1 VTVRDTER
9 VNRWSVFRRA
19 QARLPSFSAGA
30 PAAVWLPALIV
41 VSIMVLP
48 VVYLFIRA
56 SGGGTDL
63 LNELLRGRSVTLL
76 RNTLTL
82 TFAVTVSS
90 VAISLPLAW
99 LTTRTDI
106 PWRRF
111 WAIVTPLPL
120 VIPSYVGAFTVIAF
134 LGPRGMLQGWLDSLV
149 GVQRLPEIYG
159 FLGAWLTLTLFAFP
173 YVLLALRAAMNG
185 LDSSLEESS
194 RSMGYGALWTF
205 WYVTLPN
212 LRPAIAAG
220 SLLIALYVISDF
232 GAVSLMQYDSFTRG
246 IYNQYRGA
254 FDRSLAAGLALVL
267 VVLTGFILILESW
280 FRGRARY
287 HRSTSGVVRPPTRHE
302 LGRWRYPA
310 IAYCIAVVTV
320 ALIIPL
326 GVIGYWLVN
335 GLSAGEPL
343 LLVWDAAFNSGMVS
357 LLAAIAALIAAVPI
371 VIFSVRYPGWL
382 SALSERLS
390 YMGYALPGIVVALAL
405 VFFGANY
412 LPSIYQTL
420 GMLILA
426 YVILFLPQ
434 AVGIMRSALLQVNPH
449 IEEAAKSLG
458 SSTPRVWLRVTGPL
472 VRSGLISGGLLV
484 FLTVMKELPATIL
497 LHPIGFDTL
506 PMQIWRAT
514 LDGFW
519 ARAAAPSLLLI
530 LVAAIPM
537 ILLAWNEDRRERQRI

>member
-1 VTVRDTER
+1 M
-9 VNRWSVFRRA
+9 
-19 QARLPSFSAGA
+19 
-30 PAAVWLPALIV
+30 AVWLPALVV
-41 VSIMVLP
+41 VSIMILP
-48 VVYLFIRA
+48 VIYLVVRA
-56 SGGGTDL
+56 SQGGSAL
-63 LNELLRGRSVTLL
+63 VNELLRDR
-76 RNTLTL
+76 TLTL
-82 TFAVTVSS
+82 LTNTLSLTIAVTAAS
-90 VAISLPLAW
+90 VAIALPLAW
-99 LTTRTDI
+99 LTSRTDI

-120 VIPSYVGAFTVIAF
+120 VIPSYVGAYTVIAF
-134 LGPRGMLQGWLDSLV
+134 LGPRGMLQGWLESAF

-185 LDSSLEESS
+185 LDPALEESS
-194 RSMGYGALWTF
+194 RSMGYGAFWTF

-254 FDRSLAAGLALVL
+254 FDRSVAAGLALILVL
-267 VVLTGFILILESW
+267 LTGVILLMEGW
-280 FRGRARY
+280 TRGRARY
-287 HRSTSGVVRPPTRHE
+287 YRSTVGVTRPPTRHR
-302 LGRWRYPA
+302 LGRWTIPA
-310 IAYCIAVVTV
+310 IAYCVAVTGV
-320 ALIIPL
+320 ALIMPIA
-326 GVIGYWLVN
+326 VIAYWLVR
-335 GLSAGEPL
+335 GVRAGEPL
-343 LLVWDAAFNSGMVS
+343 MLVWDAALNSGMVS
-357 LLAAIAALIAAVPI
+357 LMAAVAALLAATPI

-382 SALSERLS
+382 SLLSERLS

-412 LPSIYQTL
+412 LTSIYQTL
-420 GMLILA
+420 GMLVLA

-458 SSTPRVWLRVTGPL
+458 SSSSRVWLRVTGPL

-506 PMQIWRAT
+506 PMRIWRAT

-530 LVAAIPM
+530 MVAAIPM
-537 ILLAWNEDRRERQRI
+537 ILLAWNEDRRERQRT

>member
-1 VTVRDTER
+1 M
-9 VNRWSVFRRA
+9 
-19 QARLPSFSAGA
+19 
-30 PAAVWLPALIV
+30 PALLIV
-41 VSIMVLP
+41 LVMLLP
-48 VVYLFIRA
+48 LVYLVIRA
-56 SGGGTDL
+56 AGGGTAL
-63 LNELLRGRSVTLL
+63 LDQLLRDRTWMLL
-76 RNTLTL
+76 RNTVTL
-82 TFAVTVSS
+82 TVAVTASS
-90 VAISLPLAW
+90 VAVSLPLAW

-111 WAIVTPLPL
+111 WSIVTPLPL
-120 VIPSYVGAFTVIAF
+120 VIPSYVGAYTVIAF
-134 LGPRGMLQGWLDSLV
+134 LGPRGMLQGWLEPLF
-149 GVQRLPEIYG
+149 GIQRLPEIYG

-173 YVLLALRAAMNG
+173 YVLLSLRAAMSG
-185 LDSSLEESS
+185 LDPALEESS
-194 RSMGYGALWTF
+194 RSMGFGTLTTF
-205 WYVTLPN
+205 WYVTLPH

-254 FDRSLAAGLALVL
+254 FDRSVAAGLALIL
-267 VVLTGFILILESW
+267 VMLTGVILLLESW
-280 FRGRARY
+280 TRGRARY
-287 HRSTSGVVRPPTRHE
+287 YRSTAGATRPPSVHR

-310 IAYCIAVVTV
+310 IGYCVAVLGIALVMP
-320 ALIIPL
+320 IF
-326 GVIGYWLVN
+326 VISYWLVR
-335 GLSAGEPL
+335 GLQAGEPL
-343 LLVWDAAFNSGMVS
+343 MLVWRAAINSGMVS
-357 LLAAIAALIAAVPI
+357 LMAALAALVIATPI
-371 VIFSVRYPGWL
+371 VVFSVRYPSTLSWL
-382 SALSERLS
+382 FERLS

-412 LPSIYQTL
+412 LTPIYQTL

-458 SSTPRVWLRVTGPL
+458 SSTGRVWLRVTGPL
-472 VRSGLISGGLLV
+472 VRSGMISGGLLV

-506 PMQIWRAT
+506 PMRIWNAT
-514 LDGFW
+514 LDAFW

-530 LVAAIPM
+530 LVAAVPM
-537 ILLAWNEDRRERQRI
+537 ILLAWNEDRRERERM